1 MSRRRSPVKRPTLPD
16 AIYGSEWLTRF
27 MNQVM
32 KSGKKSVAEFIVYEA
47 LRRLEETHK
56 NKNPLDAL
64 QQAVENVTP
73 LVMVE
78 SKRVGGATYQVPKEV
93 PPEKGRALGMRWL
106 IESAR
111 KRNEK
116 SMPERLA
123 REILDAIENRGGA
136 VKKREETHRMAEA
149 NKAYSHYR

>member
-1 MSRRRSPVKRPTLPD
+1 MPRRRRPVKRATLPD
-16 AIYGSEWLTRF
+16 AMYGSEWLTRF

-32 KSGKKSVAEFIVYEA
+32 KSGKKSVAEYIVYEA
-47 LRRLEETHK
+47 LRRVGEIQK
-56 NKNPLDAL
+56 NKDPLEML
-64 QQAVENVTP
+64 QQAVDNVTP
-73 LVMVE
+73 LVQVK
-78 SKRVGGATYQVPKEV
+78 SKRVGGATYQVPEEV
-93 PPEKGRALGMRWL
+93 RPDKGRALGMRWL

-111 KRNEK
+111 ARNEK

-123 REILDAIENRGGA
+123 REILDAIENRGAA